1 MKFIEVKDMVKEFR
15 TGKSVIRAL
24 NNISFGIDQ
33 GSFNVILGP
42 SGSGKTTMLNMLGG
56 MDTLTSGSINIDGQK
71 VSSLNESQLTDYRRY
86 YVGFVFQ
93 FYNIIPSL
101 NVFENV
107 DLVKNL
113 GGSDFDP
120 KEILESVGLKDR
132 INNFPQDLS
141 GGELQRVSIARAI
154 CKNPKI
160 LLCDEPTGALDTK
173 TGQTVLQILSSMATK
188 YKKTVIVVTHNSK
201 IEAMGD
207 QVIKI
212 KDGNLEDVIQN
223 KNPKKTTEI
232 EW

>member
-1 MKFIEVKDMVKEFR
+1 MKFIEVNEMVKEFR
-15 TGKSVIRAL
+15 TGHSVVRAL
-24 NNISFGIDQ
+24 NDVSFSIDE
-33 GSFNVILGP
+33 GTFNVILGP
-42 SGSGKTTMLNMLGG
+42 SGSGKTTMLNMIGG
-56 MDTLTSGSINIDGQK
+56 MDTLTSGSMNIDGRD
-71 VSSLNESQLTDYRRY
+71 VSNLSDAQLTDYRRN

-113 GGSDFDP
+113 GGSDFNT
-120 KEILESVGLKDR
+120 KEIIESVGLGDR
-132 INNFPQDLS
+132 MYNFPQDLS